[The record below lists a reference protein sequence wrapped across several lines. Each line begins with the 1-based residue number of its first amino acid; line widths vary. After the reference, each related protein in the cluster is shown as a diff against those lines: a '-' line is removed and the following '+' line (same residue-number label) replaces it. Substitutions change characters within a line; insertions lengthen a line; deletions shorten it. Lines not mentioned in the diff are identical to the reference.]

1 MAGMSTHQKK
11 STTIT
16 FSLSAADAEWLKDHA
31 WVTRRSVSQ
40 IMREQI
46 EHLRR
51 EADNP
56 YTRNL
61 AGKLAAKVDREQ
73 AS

>member
-1 MAGMSTHQKK
+1 MSKPRHK

-16 FSLSAADAEWLKDHA
+16 FSLPVEDAEWLKDHA

-40 IMREQI
+40 IIREQV

-56 YTRNL
+56 QIRHL
-61 AGKLAAKVDREQ
+61 AGKLAALGDGQ
-73 AS
+73 S